1 MNNAKTEI
9 EESEVKIEDAKKEI
23 EKNTKKANTEF
34 ANAEKQIK
42 NAEEQI
48 TIKEKELQE
57 GKKALEENRAQA
69 NAGIQQLENAINTH
83 NINAIVKL
91 YPNYYRDIIKNEL
104 SQSKL
109 NEFHDKVGNITIKV
123 IWQNNQESE
132 SKSLEIENK
141 IRSEYDIELHIQD
154 TQLVFFLMIRRPPR
168 STLFPFTML
177 FRFICRRVATA
188 DEYQAIC
195 AGAHIGQSAVR

>member
-1 MNNAKTEI
+1 M
-9 EESEVKIEDAKKEI
+9 KK
-23 EKNTKKANTEF
+23 KKYLLVSLIVIVCILIF
-34 ANAEKQIK
+34 AFI
-42 NAEEQI
+42 I
-48 TIKEKELQE
+48 TSVNKRRTIDNLMS
-57 GKKALEENRAQA
+57 
-69 NAGIQQLENAINTH
+69 QLENAINTH

-91 YPNYYRDIIKNEL
+91 YPNYCRDIIKKEL

-154 TQLVFFLMIRRPPR
+154 TQLVTINYHENFGE
-168 STLFPFTML
+168 STLYVIKIKGEYYLYADYYLGEPIQY
-177 FRFICRRVATA
+177 FI
-188 DEYQAIC
+188 E
-195 AGAHIGQSAVR
+195 